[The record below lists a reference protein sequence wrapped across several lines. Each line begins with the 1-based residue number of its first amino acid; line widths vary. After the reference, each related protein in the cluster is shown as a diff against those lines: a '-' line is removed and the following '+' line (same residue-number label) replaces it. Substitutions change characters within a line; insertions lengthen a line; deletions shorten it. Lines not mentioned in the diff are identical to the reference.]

1 MVGMG
6 ASLVEAFH
14 GGGPEI
20 IYDRNNVHI
29 RMPPWVPGRNTGN
42 TAVPR
47 LIIIMKSLAFST
59 PIKSLSGHTH
69 THTRVAL
76 TGR

>member
-6 ASLVEAFH
+6 ASLVEAFQR
-14 GGGPEI
+14 GEPEI

-29 RMPPWVPGRNTGN
+29 RMPPWVPGRKTGN
-42 TAVPR
+42 TADNYHE
-47 LIIIMKSLAFST
+47 KSGVFHTYKITQRA
-59 PIKSLSGHTH
+59 HTH